1 MALNNGFVSCGA
13 DSIGYFA
20 KLQPITDT
28 IAELFTVHK
37 GNTIDN
43 KMVVNVIGIQV
54 GSNYHLIPCP
64 PHLSCGFLSD
74 GVCFVGCDL
83 VCDKALIPVISDI
96 FTPFTETAPSRI
108 HS

>member
-1 MALNNGFVSCGA
+1 MGDLTGVPYPIFLFIAVKFMALNNGFVSCGA

-64 PHLSCGFLSD
+64 PTS
-74 GVCFVGCDL
+74 FVR
-83 VCDKALIPVISDI
+83 
-96 FTPFTETAPSRI
+96 FPFRWRVLRRV
-108 HS
+108 